1 MDVRVVLWRRLNTEE
16 LMLLNCGV
24 GEDSWESFGLQEDPT
39 SPFWRR
45 STLGFLWK
53 DWCWS
58 WNSSTLATSWEEL
71 THWKR
76 LWCWERVG
84 AGGER
89 GEPGWD
95 GWMASLTRWTCVW
108 VRSGR
113 WWWTGRLGVLRFM
126 GSQRFGHDWG
136 TELNWTEL
144 KRGLETG
151 LKKEDALKAFQQQR
165 IAGLKVKQWESVRH
179 ILGGRVNGSFWL
191 SLWVR
196 IGKSS
201 SGGPILRNW
210 MSGFY
215 WLEMLS
221 CCQRLFEQNNKEM

>member
-1 MDVRVVLWRRLNTEE
+1 MDVSLSELRVM
-16 LMLLNCGV
+16 LMR
-24 GEDSWESFGLQEDPT
+24 P
-39 SPFWRR
+39 
-45 STLGFLWK
+45 
-53 DWCWS
+53 
-58 WNSSTLATSWEEL
+58 
-71 THWKR
+71 
-76 LWCWERVG
+76 
-84 AGGER
+84 
-89 GEPGWD
+89 
-95 GWMASLTRWTCVW
+95 
-108 VRSGR
+108 
-113 WWWTGRLGVLRFM
+113 GVLRFM

-179 ILGGRVNGSFWL
+179 TLGGRVNGSFWL

-215 WLEMLS
+215 WLECWVAVKDFLS
-221 CCQRLFEQNNKEM
+221 RIIMRCKQGGGKFKLVVMWEMYWRSMDSGWGQRLECGLP